1 MKRIDL
7 VGYVR
12 RHHVGLLALVFA
24 LGGTSYAAVRLPSH
38 SVGTVQLRNGAVI
51 QTKLSANAVSSPQVN
66 PLAAGPRLQ
75 ARSAAAGVRGPNGDL
90 GSAGPQGAS
99 GPQGRVGPSGPK
111 DDSFDTR
118 LPSGKTLRG
127 AYGLAGRPRPK
138 VVSSPRSPRPTR
150 RNLLRLPELLMIAD
164 RAAPTS

>member
-75 ARSAAAGVRGPNGDL
+75 ARSAAAGVKGT
-90 GSAGPQGAS
+90 Q
-99 GPQGRVGPSGPK
+99 
-111 DDSFDTR
+111 
-118 LPSGKTLRG
+118 
-127 AYGLAGRPRPK
+127 
-138 VVSSPRSPRPTR
+138 R
-150 RNLLRLPELLMIAD
+150 RFGIG
-164 RAAPTS
+164 RAAGSQRA